1 MSDVAAA
8 LNAIKRGPQGPQ
20 VGAFFDFDG
29 TLIEGYS
36 ALVYLKKRL
45 REGDMGLVELFNT
58 LRTPFRQDVDE
69 AAFAELF
76 SEFAKTLAGN
86 TEDDVRALWFGLFHS
101 NIASSMFFE
110 GYELVRAH
118 LRAGHT
124 VAIASSA
131 TKYQIEALAEEYG
144 IEHILATEL
153 EVKRGVLNGNLCGQP
168 LWGVNKA
175 TAVSKFAKTKKIKL
189 SQSYGYANGR
199 EDIAFLTVT
208 AKPHMVNPH
217 PELRKHGI
225 ANAWPELQFAP
236 RKRASI
242 KAVAG
247 TVGAYSAMAATM
259 FAGMAYNKL
268 YKEPRRAADM
278 VGSIGTEL
286 GLAIAG
292 IKVNIVN
299 EHKLWEHRPAVFIL
313 NHQSKLDF
321 FLFYNI
327 IRRELTGVVK
337 KEAENVPIIG
347 PFLKMAE
354 MSFLDRSNSKRAI
367 EALQPAVDRL
377 RRGLSVAISPEGTRS
392 YTPRVGEFK
401 KGAFHIARQAGV
413 PIIPVVI
420 RNAGELMWREDIAM
434 RAGTVDICVL
444 DAIDV
449 CAWPEDSL
457 AENIAKVRQQFVDT
471 LENWPQPAGAVAS
484 ESSLTLKAVGDAKS
498 TS

>member
-1 MSDVAAA
+1 MTNVVAV
-8 LNAIKRGPQGPQ
+8 LDAIKCGPQGPQ
-20 VGAFFDFDG
+20 IGAFFDFDG

-36 ALVYLKKRL
+36 ALVYLKRRL
-45 REGDMGLVELFNT
+45 REGDMGIAELFNT

-69 AAFAELF
+69 SVFAELF
-76 SEFAKTLAGN
+76 SEFAKTLAGHA
-86 TEDDVRALWFGLFHS
+86 EEDVRALWFELFHS
-101 NIASSMFFE
+101 SIARSMFFE

-118 LRAGHT
+118 LHAGHT

-131 TKYQIEALAEEYG
+131 SKYQIEALAEEYG
-144 IEHILATEL
+144 IVHILATEL
-153 EVKRGVLNGNLCGQP
+153 EVRRGVLNGNVCGQP
-168 LWGVNKA
+168 LWGRHKA
-175 TAVSKFAKTKKIKL
+175 VAVTRFAKVQNIDL
-189 SQSYGYANGR
+189 GQSYGYANGR
-199 EDIAFLTVT
+199 EDIEFLSVT
-208 AKPHMVNPH
+208 GKPHMINPH
-217 PELRKHGI
+217 TDLRRHGN
-225 ANAWPELQFAP
+225 ANTWPELQFAP
-236 RKRASI
+236 RKRASL
-242 KAVAG
+242 KAIAG
-247 TVGAYSAMAATM
+247 TVGAYSAMTATM

-268 YKEPRRAADM
+268 YQEPRRTADM

-292 IKVNIVN
+292 IKVNIIN

-354 MSFLDRSNSKRAI
+354 MSFLDRSNSKLAI

-401 KGAFHIARQAGV
+401 KGAFHIAKQAGV
-413 PIIPVVI
+413 PVIPVVI
-420 RNAGELMWREDIAM
+420 RNAGELMWREDHAM

-444 DAIDV
+444 DAINV
-449 CAWPEDSL
+449 SAWPDDSL
-457 AENIAKVRQQFVDT
+457 TENVAKVRQQFIDT
-471 LENWPQPAGAVAS
+471 LANWPDSPVRAI
-484 ESSLTLKAVGDAKS
+484 EKPLPKS
-498 TS
+498 VTRRGYNAR

>member
-1 MSDVAAA
+1 MSDIATV
-8 LNAIKRGPQGPQ
+8 LESIKFGPQGPQ
-20 VGAFFDFDG
+20 IAAFFDFDG

-36 ALVYLKKRL
+36 ALVYIKKRI
-45 REGDMGLVELFNT
+45 REGDMGIAELFNT

-69 AAFAELF
+69 AAFTALF
-76 SEFAKTLAGN
+76 SDFAKTLAGSA
-86 TEDDVRALWFGLFHS
+86 EEDVRSLWFELFIS
-101 NIASSMFFE
+101 RIARSMFFE

-131 TKYQIEALAEEYG
+131 TKYQIEPLAEEYG
-144 IEHILATEL
+144 IAHILATEL

-168 LWGVNKA
+168 LWGINKA
-175 TAVSKFAKTKKIKL
+175 SAVKQFSKAKKIKL
-189 SQSYGYANGR
+189 SHSYGYANGR
-199 EDIAFLTVT
+199 EDIDFLSVT
-208 AKPHMVNPH
+208 GKPYMVNPH
-217 PELRKHGI
+217 ADLRKHGN
-225 ANAWPELQFAP
+225 ANAWPELRFAQ
-236 RKRASI
+236 RKRAPI
-242 KAVAG
+242 KAIAG

-259 FAGMAYNKL
+259 FAGMAYNKF
-268 YKEPRRAADM
+268 YKEPRRTADM

-420 RNAGELMWREDIAM
+420 RNAGELMWREDNAM

-444 DAIDV
+444 DAMDV
-449 CAWPEDSL
+449 CSWPEDSL
-457 AENIAKVRQQFVDT
+457 AENIALVRQQFVDT
-471 LENWPQPAGAVAS
+471 LENWPAAS
-484 ESSLTLKAVGDAKS
+484 APEIKSFAIAKG
-498 TS
+498 